1 MSQPRQR
8 RRCCLFDIPRTAIED
23 ASGPAL
29 VVGLLTAVVVFFF
42 SSHASQRP
50 KEGIDRLR
58 TDPASLFK
66 NAWTWAATT
75 AAVSTTP
82 LVGKTV
88 RLKDDADSGSGS
100 GPAGGA
106 KLGKVIAGEI
116 DGVGP
121 PPPSRSISR
130 AALHSPAAPR
140 SRLFQPKEIGSVRYL
155 PSQQKAKRMSREGD
169 GIAPDELLSNK

>member
-88 RLKDDADSGSGS
+88 RLKDDDDSGSGS

-121 PPPSRSISR
+121 PPHLAPSLEPLST
-130 AALHSPAAPR
+130 L
-140 SRLFQPKEIGSVRYL
+140 QPL
-155 PSQQKAKRMSREGD
+155 PDLAFSSQRR
-169 GIAPDELLSNK
+169 